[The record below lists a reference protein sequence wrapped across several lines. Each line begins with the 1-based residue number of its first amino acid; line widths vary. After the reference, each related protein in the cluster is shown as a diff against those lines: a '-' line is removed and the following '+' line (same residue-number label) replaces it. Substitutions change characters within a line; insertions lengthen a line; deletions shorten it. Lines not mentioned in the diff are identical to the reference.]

1 MFGALSK
8 RRDLRSLPC
17 LGDGLEVGLQCQYND
32 KSLTIDWTYLVVIL
46 LTRLLVIGL
55 DLGEL
60 DLHVV
65 VAGGQPVSTHMLG
78 KAYSGRGN

>member
-1 MFGALSK
+1 
-8 RRDLRSLPC
+8 
-17 LGDGLEVGLQCQYND
+17 
-32 KSLTIDWTYLVVIL
+32 VVIL

-65 VAGGQPVSTHMLG
+65 VAGGQPVST
-78 KAYSGRGN
+78 

>member
-1 MFGALSK
+1 M
-8 RRDLRSLPC
+8 
-17 LGDGLEVGLQCQYND
+17 
-32 KSLTIDWTYLVVIL
+32 VIL

-65 VAGGQPVSTHMLG
+65 VADGQRVFKCSRVG
-78 KAYSGRGN
+78 I